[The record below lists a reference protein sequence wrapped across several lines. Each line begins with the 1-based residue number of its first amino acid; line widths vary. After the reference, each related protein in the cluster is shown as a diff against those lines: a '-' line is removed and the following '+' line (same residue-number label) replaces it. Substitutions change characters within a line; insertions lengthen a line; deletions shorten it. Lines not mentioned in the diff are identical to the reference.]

1 MSKLYILDRQI
12 DEIIE
17 NADPETGEI
26 DMDALDRLKM
36 EREEFLE
43 QIALSIKNDEAEEAM
58 YKAEEKNIH
67 DKMIRARNRKERTKS
82 YLKEILNGEK
92 IKTSKVT
99 VSYRKSESV
108 EVDDVFS
115 LPNIYVR
122 TKTVE
127 EADKVK
133 LKEALKNGEKI
144 DGARLVENINMSV
157 K

>member
-1 MSKLYILDRQI
+1 MANLYEIDRQI
-12 DEIIE
+12 QEVID

-26 DMDALDRLKM
+26 DIDALDRLKI
-36 EREEFLE
+36 ERASFLE
-43 QIALSIKNDEAEEAM
+43 QIALSVKNDAAEEEM

-67 DKMIRARNRKERTKS
+67 DKMIRARNRKERTKA

-92 IKTSKVT
+92 IKTAKVT

-108 EVDDVFS
+108 EVDDVFR

-127 EADKVK
+127 EADKTK
-133 LKEALKNGEKI
+133 IKEALKNGEKI
-144 DGARLVENINMSV
+144 DGARLIKNINMSV